1 MVGTVSGDYGQS
13 PVAMPAPLNI
23 PSHRGCFF
31 KKTIL
36 IPWFPQFPA
45 MMTFRNLARCVAAAA
60 TLLLANCVHHKP
72 VPQATTD
79 GKPVNP
85 YAPGSYD
92 YFKAMPT
99 YPKTY
104 DVWKNEEL
112 LSRTDPSNSHL
123 RIDLASQRGILL
135 NNEEVVM
142 DYPICSGIKSRPT
155 PTGTFYILEK
165 VVDKR
170 SNRYGRFLDAS
181 GDVVNGNADAILD
194 ALPEGGRFEGAK
206 MHYWMRLTQDGVGH
220 HIGPVRR
227 YPASHA
233 CVRGPSKTIP
243 IVYSKVKEGT
253 RVDIE

>member
-1 MVGTVSGDYGQS
+1 
-13 PVAMPAPLNI
+13 
-23 PSHRGCFF
+23 
-31 KKTIL
+31 
-36 IPWFPQFPA
+36 
-45 MMTFRNLARCVAAAA
+45 MMTYRNLARCLAA
-60 TLLLANCVHHKP
+60 TAALLLANCANQKP
-72 VPQATTD
+72 TATIGKD

-85 YAPGSYD
+85 YPVGTYEH
-92 YFKAMPT
+92 FKAQPT

-112 LSRTDPSNSHL
+112 LSRTDASNSH
-123 RIDLASQRGILL
+123 IKINLATQRGCLM
-135 NNEEVVM
+135 NGDEVVM

-165 VVDKR
+165 VVDKS
-170 SNRYGRFLDAS
+170 SNRYGK
-181 GDVVNGNADAILD
+181 ILD
-194 ALPEGGRFEGAK
+194 AGGEIVNGDADAFQDTIPEGGKFVGAPMK
-206 MHYWMRLTQDGVGH
+206 YWMRLTNDGVGH

-253 RVDIE
+253 KVVIE

>member
-1 MVGTVSGDYGQS
+1 
-13 PVAMPAPLNI
+13 
-23 PSHRGCFF
+23 
-31 KKTIL
+31 
-36 IPWFPQFPA
+36 
-45 MMTFRNLARCVAAAA
+45 MMTYRNLARCLAAAA
-60 TLLLANCVHHKP
+60 ALLLANCANQKP
-72 VPQATTD
+72 TATIGKD

-85 YAPGSYD
+85 YPAGTYEH
-92 YFKAMPT
+92 FKAQPT

-112 LSRTDPSNSHL
+112 LARTDAGNSHIK
-123 RIDLASQRGILL
+123 IDLATQRGFLM
-135 NNEEVVM
+135 NGDEVAM

-165 VVDKR
+165 VVDKS
-170 SNRYGRFLDAS
+170 SNRYGK
-181 GDVVNGNADAILD
+181 ILD
-194 ALPEGGRFEGAK
+194 AGGEIVNGDADAFQDTIPEGGKFVGAPMK
-206 MHYWMRLTQDGVGH
+206 YWMRLTNDGVGH

-253 RVDIE
+253 KVVIE